1 MAGAGI
7 QAAARHQNELALGL
21 ALIQDTFRTD
31 WDNHNNSRHIPPL
44 YVFPLMYDIKC
55 IWVKGGKFSFTETKL
70 DNSV

>member
-7 QAAARHQNELALGL
+7 PAVALPQNELSVGL
-21 ALIQDTFRTD
+21 ILIQDTFRTD

-44 YVFPLMYDIKC
+44 YIFPLLYDKGY
-55 IWVKGGKFSFTETKL
+55 IWVKGGKFTFTETKL